1 VRIDGA
7 VALIT
12 GASTGIGAA
21 TAVEL
26 AQRGAHVLLVARNAE
41 TLDERVADIRGR
53 GGRAESFPADVG
65 DQEQVAAL
73 GAEVRERVGVP
84 DIVVN
89 NAGAGR
95 WLYLDETEPSE
106 LETMTAVPY
115 TAALFVTREFLQ
127 GMLAR
132 RRGWIVNLNS
142 PVSRMTWA
150 GATGYAG
157 ARWALRGLT
166 AALRQDLRGSGVGV
180 SEVVPGKVLS
190 DYFANNPGAEERI
203 PKVDALMP
211 AQTPEQVASAVALA
225 VERERREV
233 LLPWPLKVFDL
244 AGRFTPRLVET
255 VVAITG
261 HRRRL
266 ASSAPDG

>member
-12 GASTGIGAA
+12 GASAGIGAA

-26 AQRGAHVLLVARNAE
+26 ARRGATVLLVARNAE
-41 TLDERVADIRGR
+41 TLDARVADIRGR

-65 DQEQVAAL
+65 DQQQVAAL
-73 GAEVRERVGVP
+73 GAAVRERVGVP

-95 WLYLDETEPSE
+95 WLYLDETEPAE
-106 LETMTAVPY
+106 LATMTAVPY
-115 TAALFVTREFLQ
+115 AAALLVTREFLPD
-127 GMLAR
+127 MLR
-132 RRGWIVNLNS
+132 RRSGWIVTVNS
-142 PVSRMTWA
+142 PVSRMTWP

-166 AALRQDLRGSGVGV
+166 AALRQDLRGTGVGI

-203 PKVDALMP
+203 PKIDALLP
-211 AQTPEQVASAVALA
+211 AQTPEQVAGAIALA
-225 VERERREV
+225 VARERREV
-233 LLPWPLKVFDL
+233 LLPWPLRVADL
-244 AGRFTPRLVET
+244 AGRLTPRLVEK
-255 VVAITG
+255 VVALTG
-261 HRRRL
+261 HRR
-266 ASSAPDG
+266 

>member
-1 VRIDGA
+1 MRIDGA

-21 TAVEL
+21 IAVDL
-26 AQRGAHVLLVARNAE
+26 ARRGAHVVLVARGAE
-41 TLDERVADIRGR
+41 ALEERVADIRGR
-53 GGRAESFPADVG
+53 GGRADRFVADVG
-65 DQEQVAAL
+65 VREQVASL
-73 GAEVRERVGVP
+73 GASVRERVGVP

-95 WLYLDETEPSE
+95 WLYLDETEPAE

-115 TAALFVTREFLQ
+115 TAALLVSREFLPD
-127 GMLAR
+127 MLR
-132 RRGWIVNLNS
+132 RGSGWIVTINS
-142 PVSRMTWA
+142 PVSRMTWP

-166 AALRQDLRGSGVGV
+166 AALRQDLRGTGVGI

-203 PKVDALMP
+203 PKIDALLP
-211 AQTPEQVASAVALA
+211 AQTPEQVARAVALA
-225 VERERREV
+225 VARERREV
-233 LLPWPLKVFDL
+233 LLPWPLKVADL
-244 AGRFTPRLVET
+244 AGRITPRLLEK
-255 VVAITG
+255 VVAVTG
-261 HRRRL
+261 HRR
-266 ASSAPDG
+266 

>member
-21 TAVEL
+21 IAADL
-26 AQRGAHVLLVARNAE
+26 ARRGAHVLLVARSADALE
-41 TLDERVADIRGR
+41 ERVADIRGR
-53 GGRAESFPADVG
+53 GGRADGFPADVG

-73 GAEVRERVGVP
+73 GAAVREGVGVP

-95 WLYLDETEPSE
+95 WLYLDETEPAE
-106 LETMTAVPY
+106 LATMTAVPY
-115 TAALFVTREFLQ
+115 TAALLVTREFLPD
-127 GMLAR
+127 MLR
-132 RRGWIVNLNS
+132 RHSGWIVTINS
-142 PVSRMTWA
+142 PVSRMTWP

-166 AALRQDLRGSGVGV
+166 AALRQDLRGTGVGI

-203 PKVDALMP
+203 PKVDALLP
-211 AQTPEQVASAVALA
+211 AQTPEQVARAVALA
-225 VERERREV
+225 VARERREV
-233 LLPWPLKVFDL
+233 LLPWPLRVADL
-244 AGRFTPRLVET
+244 AGRFTPRLLET
-255 VVAITG
+255 IVAVTG
-261 HRRRL
+261 HRR
-266 ASSAPDG
+266 

>member
-26 AQRGAHVLLVARNAE
+26 AGRGAHVLLVARNAE

-73 GAEVRERVGVP
+73 GAAVRERVGVP

-106 LETMTAVPY
+106 LEAMTAVPY
-115 TAALFVTREFLQ
+115 TAALFVTREFLP

-132 RRGWIVNLNS
+132 RSGWIVTLNS

-166 AALRQDLRGSGVGV
+166 AALRQDLRGTGVGV

-203 PKVDALMP
+203 PKVDALLP

-233 LLPWPLKVFDL
+233 LLPWPLKVVDL

-261 HRRRL
+261 HRR
-266 ASSAPDG
+266 

>member
-1 VRIDGA
+1 
-7 VALIT
+7 
-12 GASTGIGAA
+12 
-21 TAVEL
+21 
-26 AQRGAHVLLVARNAE
+26 
-41 TLDERVADIRGR
+41 
-53 GGRAESFPADVG
+53 
-65 DQEQVAAL
+65 
-73 GAEVRERVGVP
+73 
-84 DIVVN
+84 
-89 NAGAGR
+89 
-95 WLYLDETEPSE
+95 
-106 LETMTAVPY
+106 
-115 TAALFVTREFLQ
+115 VTREFLQ